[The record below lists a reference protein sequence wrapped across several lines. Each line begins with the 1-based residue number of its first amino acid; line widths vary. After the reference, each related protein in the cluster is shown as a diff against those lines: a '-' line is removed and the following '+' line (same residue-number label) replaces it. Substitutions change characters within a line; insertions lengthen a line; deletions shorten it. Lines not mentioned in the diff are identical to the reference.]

1 MNSIN
6 KNYKDRLFRFI
17 FGEEQNKEFLLSLYN
32 ALNNTEHTDV
42 AELEITTIE
51 DVIYMKMKN
60 DVSCLVNSVMSIY
73 EQQST
78 YNPNMPF
85 RSFEYCAKIYNK
97 FVASNQYDI
106 YGSRLIKLPAP
117 QCYVFYN
124 GTAKHKDRE
133 ILKLSE
139 AFEKPV
145 DGYEWTVIMLNIN
158 KGHNKELLDKCQAL
172 KEYSDLV
179 QLIRDYK
186 KDDKLFNAVEKAVKE
201 IISRK
206 GVLSKLL
213 EEHRAE
219 VVEVCITEYNEELHE
234 KNLREEGRLEE
245 RARAEKEKRE
255 LLLKMLANGADKEF
269 VLNVGFSEEEYENV
283 LKTMK

>member
-1 MNSIN
+1 
-6 KNYKDRLFRFI
+6 
-17 FGEEQNKEFLLSLYN
+17 
-32 ALNNTEHTDV
+32 
-42 AELEITTIE
+42 
-51 DVIYMKMKN
+51 
-60 DVSCLVNSVMSIY
+60 MSIY

-97 FVASNQYDI
+97 FVTSNQYDI
-106 YGSRLIKLPAP
+106 YGSRIIKLPAP

-234 KNLREEGRLEE
+234 KNLREEVRLEE